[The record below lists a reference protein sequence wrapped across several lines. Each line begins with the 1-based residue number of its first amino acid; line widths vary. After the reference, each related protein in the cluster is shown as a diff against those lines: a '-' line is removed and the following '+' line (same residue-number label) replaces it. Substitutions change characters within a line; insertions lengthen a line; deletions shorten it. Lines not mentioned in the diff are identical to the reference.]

1 MPDLDQIFQLKISET
16 ALFADLNVSVLARD
30 VVEDYRCPTNVD
42 CNMPGW
48 VTVSFHVTIED
59 IDYFFQL
66 KLDPLKPQDA
76 EKEIGGYKVRLVTV
90 NPQPSNITEIALED
104 YSFSLV
110 VENE

>member
-1 MPDLDQIFQLKISET
+1 
-16 ALFADLNVSVLARD
+16 
-30 VVEDYRCPTNVD
+30 
-42 CNMPGW
+42 MPGW